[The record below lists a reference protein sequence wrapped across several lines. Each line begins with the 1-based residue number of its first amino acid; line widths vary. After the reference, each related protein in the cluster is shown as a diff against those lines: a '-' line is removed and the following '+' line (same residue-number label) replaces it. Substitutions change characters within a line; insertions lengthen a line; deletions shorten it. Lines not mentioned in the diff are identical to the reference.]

1 MTRSGRKGP
10 RAKTIWAVRF
20 SNTTNHHRFSVS
32 YGDERVT
39 EVGRSLDQALEALL
53 RRAAE

>member
-1 MTRSGRKGP
+1 ME
-10 RAKTIWAVRF
+10 RF
-20 SNTTNHHRFSVS
+20 CKSPDGAARPHRFSVS